1 MRKLG
6 ILLFSALAVMSTA
19 VSAQEGQSNIELPKA
34 GDIAVGIEASPILDF
49 VGNMF
54 NGTVGQQSNSR
65 WAKQNYT
72 LHGRYF
78 LADDLAVRAHLRLN
92 SADNKTIERHFVVD
106 QAALIKNP
114 LSQDKVEDKKVSYN
128 NEWGLA
134 VGAQQFRGQGRLR
147 GFYGA
152 DLGYTYESSSTFYY
166 FGNKMTE
173 LNPTPTTH
181 TGWFGANPNE
191 RTISQQNSGE
201 HKLGVMAFAGAEYY
215 FMSRACIGFEVGLSL
230 YGAFGTRSL
239 TKTEKMVGTRYVIEE
254 HEGAPANSF
263 FRFGTNPS
271 AGGGLAGSAGHLAGT
286 GFGNFYLMFHF

>member
-6 ILLFSALAVMSTA
+6 ILLFSALAAMSTA

-54 NGTVGQQSNSR
+54 NGTVGQQSNSH
-65 WAKQNYT
+65 WGNQDYT

-92 SADNKTIERHFVVD
+92 SSDNKKIERKFIQD
-106 QAALIKNP
+106 DAALAKNP
-114 LSQDKVEDKKVSYN
+114 LSQDKVEDKKVSYK

-152 DLGYTYESSSTFYY
+152 DL
-166 FGNKMTE
+166 
-173 LNPTPTTH
+173 
-181 TGWFGANPNE
+181 
-191 RTISQQNSGE
+191 
-201 HKLGVMAFAGAEYY
+201 
-215 FMSRACIGFEVGLSL
+215 C
-230 YGAFGTRSL
+230 
-239 TKTEKMVGTRYVIEE
+239 
-254 HEGAPANSF
+254 
-263 FRFGTNPS
+263 
-271 AGGGLAGSAGHLAGT
+271 
-286 GFGNFYLMFHF
+286 

>member
-6 ILLFSALAVMSTA
+6 ILLFSALAAMSTV

-54 NGTVGQQSNSR
+54 NGTAGQTSNSH
-65 WAKQNYT
+65 WGNQNYT

-92 SADNKTIERHFVVD
+92 SKDNKKIERKFIED
-106 QAALIKNP
+106 QAALAKNP

-152 DLGYTYESSSTFYY
+152 DLGYTYQSSSEFYY
-166 FGNKMTE
+166 YGNKMTE
-173 LNPTPTTH
+173 FNPLPETSTLS
-181 TGWFGANPNE
+181 GISNGE

-230 YGAFGTRSL
+230 YGGFGTRSL
-239 TKTEKMVGTRYVIEE
+239 KKTEKMVGTRYVIEE
-254 HEGAPANSF
+254 HEDAPKNSF
-263 FRFGTNPS
+263 FRFGTNPG